1 MTTLSEDVKE
11 QLIADINIGNEA
23 ALRGMMET
31 LKICMG
37 DQQPNPNII
46 QVELTLSQL
55 DYMEKWSQKLNG
67 IETDTII
74 RMMIDTMM
82 RMTPL

>member
-37 DQQPNPNII
+37 DQPPNPNIV

-82 RMTPL
+82 RMNPL

>member
-1 MTTLSEDVKE
+1 MTLSEEVKE
-11 QLIADINIGNEA
+11 QLIADINTGNEA

-37 DQQPNPNII
+37 DKANPNVI

-55 DYMEKWSQKLNG
+55 DYMEKWSRLLNG
-67 IETDTII
+67 TEMDTLI
-74 RMMIDTMM
+74 RMMIDSMM
-82 RMTPL
+82 MIKPL